1 MPNHPIK
8 EARRRLLVGASGLV
22 AALLSIVV
30 PLWVFWNEANEAEGL
45 RGAGLMGAP
54 SVSSMVGVL
63 ALGGIPALLLAF
75 LAYKLLQ
82 FSLRGQ
88 AEKLRWINGPSAI
101 LIGALSGWI
110 LYVTL
115 ERAYWDYYLYP
126 KLKALEGY
134 VYPQHRYAI
143 FDALVIIWCL
153 DGIAACVL
161 LLRTAVVRHAVD
173 QLGCRVAL
181 AFVIGF
187 GTLVIGSAYGMCLRS
202 MGF

>member
-1 MPNHPIK
+1 LSRYAKSSIK

-54 SVSSMVGVL
+54 SVSSMVEFSRL
-63 ALGGIPALLLAF
+63 E
-75 LAYKLLQ
+75 AYPLCFSRSSHTSYCS

-187 GTLVIGSAYGMCLRS
+187 GILVIGSAYGMC
-202 MGF
+202 